1 MGNATRYSPE
11 VRERAVRLVLEQV
24 KDYSSQWAAIRSITE
39 KFGCSPET
47 LREWVR
53 KEERDHGD
61 RAGLSTN
68 EREELKRLQR
78 EVRELR
84 RTNEILKAASMFFAK
99 AEFDR
104 QQK

>member
-1 MGNATRYSPE
+1 MGKASRYSPE
-11 VRERAVRLVLEQV
+11 VRERAVRLVLEQI
-24 KDYSSQWAAIRSITE
+24 KDYPSQWAALRSIAE

-53 KEERDHGD
+53 QEERERGD
-61 RAGLSTN
+61 RVGLTTD
-68 EREELKRLQR
+68 ERDELKRLQR

>member
-1 MGNATRYSPE
+1 MGKASRYSPE

-24 KDYSSQWAAIRSITE
+24 KDYPSQWAAIRSIAE

-53 KEERDHGD
+53 QEERNLGD
-61 RAGLSTN
+61 RAGLTTD

>member
-24 KDYSSQWAAIRSITE
+24 KDYSSQWAAIRSIAE

>member
-1 MGNATRYSPE
+1 MGKATRYSPE

-24 KDYSSQWAAIRSITE
+24 KDYSSQWAAIRSIAE

-53 KEERDHGD
+53 QEERDRGD
-61 RAGLSTN
+61 RAGLSSD
-68 EREELKRLQR
+68 EREELKRLRR
-78 EVRELR
+78 ENRELA
-84 RTNEILKAASMFFAK
+84 RTNEILKAASAFFAK